1 MGRFVLDCDA
11 LSGKVDEFNLMAGGM
26 QNLGNTVSSFPVNSS
41 EFNFAK
47 AINCIASNLEA
58 CAKKINNTGVLIGNV
73 IEAHTNLQNSMVYDK
88 TKYKTESDNNSN
100 KSSSETY
107 TIQSGDTLSN
117 IAARHNTTV
126 EAIAKENNISNPN
139 LIYAND
145 QIKIPSG
152 SKNSSSSNSVSRGSS
167 YVVSSGILSASTTS
181 GISPSSSSSSGVVSS
196 SRINVDG
203 VDGTVIN
210 IPAGLGSVHTYMG
223 WQMITAPSSN
233 QYKLRE
239 EAGMNFD
246 KEGFGIIGDRYVI
259 ACTTTFGNV
268 GDCVD
273 FVQEDGSVLK
283 CVIGDIK
290 SQEYVPWDHNPANQ
304 WGHNNGQCIVEFVV
318 DKTSWYN
325 CGHPNPGNRGC
336 HPEWHQNIT
345 QAINYGNYKNY
356 LSKQV

>member
-1 MGRFVLDCDA
+1 MSRFVLDCDA
-11 LSGKVDEFNLMAGGM
+11 LNSKVDEFNSLAGQM
-26 QNLGNTVSSFPVNSS
+26 QDLGGYVSSFPSNTS

-47 AINCIASNLEA
+47 AINCISANLDA
-58 CAKKINNTGVLIGNV
+58 CAKKVNNTGVYIKNV
-73 IEAHTNLQNSMVYDK
+73 IDSHTNLQNSLVFERNKYRKDVSNNK
-88 TKYKTESDNNSN
+88 TVPVSNNGQVKKTSSA
-100 KSSSETY
+100 SSSNY
-107 TIQSGDTLSN
+107 S
-117 IAARHNTTV
+117 
-126 EAIAKENNISNPN
+126 
-139 LIYAND
+139 
-145 QIKIPSG
+145 
-152 SKNSSSSNSVSRGSS
+152 SSSSNNSNVTPSSVSTARYIGSATAS
-167 YVVSSGILSASTTS
+167 MSGIVTASTSNANT
-181 GISPSSSSSSGVVSS
+181 VKATAT
-196 SRINVDG
+196 RINVDG
-203 VDGTVIN
+203 VDGSVIN
-210 IPAGLGSVHTYMG
+210 IPAGLGKIHTYMG
-223 WQMITAPSSN
+223 WQMITAPSSQ

-246 KEGFGIIGDRYVI
+246 EEGFGIIGDRYVI

-273 FVQEDGSVLK
+273 FVQEDGSVIK

-318 DKTSWYN
+318 DKNSWYN

>member
-11 LSGKVDEFNLMAGGM
+11 LNGKVDEFNLIAGGM
-26 QNLGNTVSSFPVNSS
+26 QNLGNSVSSFPSNSS

-58 CAKKINNTGVLIGNV
+58 CAKKMNNTGILIRNV
-73 IEAHTNLQNSMVYDK
+73 IDSHTNLQNSMVFDRN
-88 TKYKTESDNNSN
+88 KYRIEAN
-100 KSSSETY
+100 SSSTY
-107 TIQSGDTLSN
+107 TVKSGDTLTD

-139 LIYAND
+139 VIYTND
-145 QIKIPSG
+145 KITIPKG
-152 SKNSSSSNSVSRGSS
+152 KSSSGGSS
-167 YVVSSGILSASTTS
+167 YVTSSGILAAATTS
-181 GISPSSSSSSGVVSS
+181 GISPSSKSSDSSVSS
-196 SRINVDG
+196 SRINIDG
-203 VDGTVIN
+203 IEGTVIDV
-210 IPAGLGSVHTYMG
+210 PAGLGKVHTYMG

-246 KEGFGIIGDRYVI
+246 EEGFGIIGGRYVI

-290 SQEYVPWDHNPANQ
+290 SQEYVPWDHNPANK

-318 DKTSWYN
+318 DKSSWYN